1 MAVFG
6 LMVTGMVIPETE
18 SKTAIAACEGH
29 SGKEIAVTV
38 QSSFADPTYDFT
50 RRQSELSG
58 RPGLAGYRLMGL
70 TEIEKTSRISVG
82 IRYRHP
88 QNHQGVCYDVA
99 DIQVTLI
106 AEPVRVYVAT
116 EHPKGSCS
124 FKVTLSHENK
134 HVAIERAALA
144 QHTES
149 LRRRLQQ
156 TGRYGWHHAASPD
169 AAVRDA
175 HQWLQ
180 TIVSA
185 TLRSMETE
193 TAWRHGRLDSP
204 ANYQREHTLCRDA
217 PAEASVEP
225 RL

>member
-1 MAVFG
+1 MAIFG
-6 LMVTGMVIPETE
+6 LMVASMAIPIAT
-18 SKTAIAACEGH
+18 SDAAVTACHGDT
-29 SGKEIAVTV
+29 GKEIAVTV

-106 AEPVRVYVAT
+106 ADPVRVYVAT
-116 EHPKGSCS
+116 EHPKGSCP

-144 QHTES
+144 QHAES
-149 LRRRLQQ
+149 LRQQLQR
-156 TGRYGWHHAASPD
+156 TGRHGWRHAASPGT
-169 AAVRDA
+169 AVQDA
-175 HQWLQ
+175 HQWVQ

-185 TLRSMETE
+185 TLRSMATE
-193 TAWRHGRLDSP
+193 TTWRHGRLDSP
-204 ANYQREHTLCRDA
+204 SNYQREHTLCRDA
-217 PAEASVEP
+217 PAEASVES